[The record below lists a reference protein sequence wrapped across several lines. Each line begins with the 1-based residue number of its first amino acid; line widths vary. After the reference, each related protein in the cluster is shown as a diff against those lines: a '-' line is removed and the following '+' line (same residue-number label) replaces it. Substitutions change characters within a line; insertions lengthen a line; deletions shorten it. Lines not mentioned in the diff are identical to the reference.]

1 MKKIFIYYSLT
12 GNGDIV
18 AEYLNK
24 KGYDI
29 RKVITKEPLPNNF
42 ILRILSG
49 GFKATINHKDKL
61 IDFNNDIKKYDKVV
75 IGSPIW
81 NSKISSPINTVLNN
95 LDLKNKK
102 LDFIFYSGSNK
113 YNKITKYLN
122 KKYPNSKI
130 IHLKEPKKNK
140 EELKRINL

>member
-12 GNGDIV
+12 GNGDAV

-24 KGYDI
+24 KGYDT

-49 GFKATINHKDKL
+49 GFKATISHKDKL

-81 NSKISSPINTVLNN
+81 NSRISSPINTVLNN

-102 LDFIFYSGSNK
+102 LI
-113 YNKITKYLN
+113 
-122 KKYPNSKI
+122 KI
-130 IHLKEPKKNK
+130 IK
-140 EELKRINL
+140 

>member
-12 GNGDIV
+12 GNGDAV

-24 KGYDI
+24 KGYDT
-29 RKVITKEPLPNNF
+29 RKVITKEPLPNNY

-49 GFKATINHKDKL
+49 GFKATISHKDKL
-61 IDFNNDIKKYDKVV
+61 IDFNNDIKKYDKIV

-81 NSKISSPINTVLNN
+81 NSRISSPINTVLNN

-113 YNKITKYLN
+113 NNKITKYIN
-122 KKYPNSKI
+122 KKYPDSKI
-130 IHLKEPKKNK
+130 IKLQEPKKNK